1 MARRY
6 DSISK
11 YLIRGYPEPIAGLV
25 LGDPDVEVEG
35 SYFLRFCLLSSPA
48 EKGVALGWRGDTS
61 SVGFRASVV

>member
-1 MARRY
+1 MAQRY

-35 SYFLRFCLLSSPA
+35 SLSTSHI
-48 EKGVALGWRGDTS
+48 AL
-61 SVGFRASVV
+61 